1 MEIEA
6 QKVTGSRRYS
16 KCMAEFHSRVDMSL
30 AALQAPGLQGGTLSG
45 IIGQGPA
52 LACSWL
58 CPGTGLN
65 MGTWSQSVPIRDCVA
80 HM

>member
-6 QKVTGSRRYS
+6 QKVNGSRRYS
-16 KCMAEFHSRVDMSL
+16 KCMAEFHSGVDMSL